1 MIRSLRTGVTGL
13 KSHQVRMDT
22 TGHNIANVNT
32 IGYKRSRAAFTELL
46 GQQLLGVGRT
56 AGGSGINPSFIGLGV
71 GVSSIDQNWN
81 QGSLENTN
89 RATDLALNG
98 DGFFV
103 ARAANGRNLLT
114 RAGNFTFNDQGHLVT
129 SSGLNVQGFAY
140 DKTTG
145 QIDRSQ
151 MQDIQVDWATTEAA
165 KYTENMSVGGNLSAD
180 TPEGEVVTLSSIVYD
195 EQGTAHNAI
204 VEFTK
209 TANADEWTYEVRY
222 GGSDTPAPFSTVT
235 GTMTFNVDGTLNTPT
250 TETLTWDAA
259 NVTGGPDISLDLS
272 GISQYSGSTTA
283 TVSMQDG
290 YEAGVLVG
298 FSIDPEGYLQLNFS
312 NGQQEPV
319 YQLTI
324 GNVNNPNGLEQL
336 GENFYGLTGASGDL
350 VMGVAGR
357 EVQTSIVAG
366 ALEQSNVDLATE
378 FTEMI
383 IAQRGYQASARV
395 ITTSDEILQET
406 VALKR

>member
-1 MIRSLRTGVTGL
+1 MIRSLRTGVSGMKT
-13 KSHQVRMDT
+13 HQVRMDT
-22 TGHNIANVNT
+22 TGNNIANVNT

-56 AGGSGINPSFIGLGV
+56 AGGSGINPSYIGLGV
-71 GVSSIDQNWN
+71 GVSSIDQNWE
-81 QGSLENTN
+81 QGSLENTS

-103 ARAANGRNLLT
+103 VRSANDRNLLT
-114 RAGNFTFNDQGHLVT
+114 RAGNFTFNDQGELVT
-129 SSGLNVQGFAY
+129 SNGLNVQGFAY
-140 DKTTG
+140 DKTNN

-151 MQDIQVDWATTEAA
+151 MQDIKIDWSTTEEARF
-165 KYTENMSVGGNLSAD
+165 TDEMTLGGNLSAD
-180 TPEGEVVTLSSIVYD
+180 AADGEVVTLSAIVYD

-209 TANADEWTYEVRY
+209 TANEDEWTYEARY
-222 GGSDTPAPFSTVT
+222 GGSVTPPPFATVT
-235 GTMTFNVDGTLNTPT
+235 GTMTFNVDGTVQTPSS
-250 TETLTWDAA
+250 ETLTWDAA
-259 NVTGGPDISLDLS
+259 HVTGAPTISLDLS
-272 GISQYSGSTTA
+272 GITQYSGSTTV
-283 TVSMQDG
+283 TVNMQNG

-298 FSIDPEGYLQLNFS
+298 FSIDPQGLFQLNFS
-312 NGQQEPV
+312 NGQQETV
-319 YQLTI
+319 FQVAI

-336 GENFYGLTGASGDL
+336 GDNFFGKTGASGDL
-350 VMGVAGR
+350 VIGVAGR
-357 EVQTSIVAG
+357 EVQTSLVSG

-383 IAQRGYQASARV
+383 VAQRGYQASARV
-395 ITTSDEILQET
+395 ITTSDEMLQET